1 MKFLSDIL
9 ARAGLTVDGVVT
21 FNNTATGQTPATND
35 NSTKLATTAFIK
47 NQSYLTANQT
57 ITVSGDATGSGTTSI
72 ALTLANSGVTAGTYG
87 NASNI
92 PTIVVDSKGR
102 ITSISTNAV
111 SIITTLAG
119 LSDVTLTSPSA
130 NQVLQYNGTR
140 WVNGAAPT
148 TYTLPIATA
157 SVLGGI
163 KVGDGLS
170 IDAVTGVLS
179 ASAGGGGLNFRTIQ
193 EFTATAGQTTFTITG
208 GYTPGYIEVLINGV
222 YVSESEYTASNGTTV
237 VLDNAVAHN
246 DIVTVF
252 LYSLYNLGSS
262 NYARNIS
269 TLTAT
274 AGQTVFNVSYIP
286 GQIDIFYNGSKLTS
300 SEFTATNGT
309 TVTLVQAAVL
319 GDILEVVTY
328 LAGAGVNA
336 SRTLTINGVTYDL
349 SADRSWTIPTGT
361 SGSGTTNYL
370 SKWTGSTSLGN
381 SLIFDNGSGIG
392 INTASPFESS
402 AFKLDVNG
410 GVIIK
415 NTSGTAAQLILID
428 SNPATGG
435 NNGFV
440 QLSAG
445 GNTATAFGQWQT
457 YYGTSIASGTLR
469 LQPAGGVVLVGSSTA
484 VTGAG
489 LLQVAGDVNI
499 TGTFRINGTA
509 IALGT
514 TLNGTGF
521 VKASGTTIT
530 YDNST
535 YLTTSSASSTY
546 LPLIGGTL
554 TGALGGT
561 SATFSS
567 LVTISSDSGGS
578 ALRLIG
584 RSAADASAIRFFTN
598 NNVTQNARIESNSSA
613 LEINSIS
620 ALPITFYT
628 SDALRLTIASTGG
641 ATFNSTV
648 GVGGT
653 SAINTFTVRA
663 ATNNNLDV
671 FDNITGVGIQ
681 AVNNT
686 NTVYRT
692 LTFLGSSLS
701 FTGSATFNN
710 NVTVSGQI
718 ISNNAAGVNAVIWA
732 RGGADGVGQGKGNFR
747 TSDAGG
753 TNFFDF
759 GRDNLSTGNFVLTSG
774 GGSPLLSITTTG
786 LTTFSGNVNVTVP
799 NTPEVLLTHSNT
811 SRTFLMA
818 VDGTNAFFRAN
829 STANILFQ
837 VAGGTNALTLSS
849 TGVATFSVPRTNGT
863 NATSIILSD
872 TLTGVSTPGFGLRIF
887 GYSNGGGVQSA
898 IGFENGGTGTNNE
911 SQLSFYTQ
919 NIAGGL
925 SQRLL
930 ISSTG
935 AAIFSSSVTANGGVY
950 IPNGNYY
957 YAQRNTGSANIG
969 VLGFASGSDTLTIKG
984 GTSGASNSI
993 NFEDTGGIIASF
1005 FNGRLG
1011 IGTTSSPGTKLEVL
1025 SVAASADRTLPHN
1038 ILTLTAEQGNAPY
1051 GPFGGAIL
1059 FKNRSYVS
1067 GLVESSRIRSV
1078 IYDDGAPN
1086 NFGGGLWFETTPT
1099 PGGALTPSLIVN
1111 YQGRVGINTLNPD
1124 YRLQV
1129 NSPNAVLKLLS
1140 TGASF
1145 GSPSINML
1153 QGSIDTVISATN
1165 NGLEIGTWSSHPIIF
1180 RVGSTGISEAM
1191 RITAGGVPG
1200 IKTVP
1205 TSGWGSAM
1213 AAVQVGTG
1221 GVLANWTGSN
1231 NNFSAG
1237 VNFYDNGAGSQ
1248 LRLYNGG
1255 VSKIDF
1261 SENEII
1267 FSNAVSNSA
1276 NTSISFTTRMR
1287 LQGNGAL
1294 SIGRTFGNS
1303 YSQTSTSGGTSIVD
1317 TGITYDTGDYGG
1329 YGRGATYQVVYV
1341 GNPNN
1346 AGSGAYFAQFV
1357 GILMVYTGWSGSA
1370 VTTYIQYNQIA
1381 SGTNIGTLTLTPVF
1395 WNGSS
1400 ETSSIGVYTG
1410 GAQIRLKISG
1420 YNSSWPGA
1428 DQSVYLTRLT

>member
-9 ARAGLTVDGVVT
+9 AKAGLTVDGVVT
-21 FNNTATGQTPATND
+21 LNNTATGQTPNAND
-35 NSTKLATTAFIK
+35 NSTKLATTA
-47 NQSYLTANQT
+47 
-57 ITVSGDATGSGTTSI
+57 
-72 ALTLANSGVTAGTYG
+72 
-87 NASNI
+87 
-92 PTIVVDSKGR
+92 
-102 ITSISTNAV
+102 
-111 SIITTLAG
+111 
-119 LSDVTLTSPSA
+119 
-130 NQVLQYNGTR
+130 
-140 WVNGAAPT
+140 WVRTFVQP
-148 TYTLPIATA
+148 YSLPIASA
-157 SVLGGI
+157 STLGGI

-170 IDAVTGVLS
+170 IDSVTGVLS
-179 ASAGGGGLNFRTIQ
+179 ASVGGGNLNFRTIQ

-274 AGQTVFNVSYIP
+274 AGQTVFNVTYIP
-286 GQIDIFYNGSKLTS
+286 GQIDIFYNGSKLSS

-309 TVTLVQAAVL
+309 TVTLVQAAAL

-336 SRTLTINGVTYDL
+336 SRTLTINGVSYDL
-349 SADRSWTIPTGT
+349 SADRSWIINNASLGAQPQLNGTGLVRM
-361 SGSGTTNYL
+361 SGTTVSYDNATYATQTYVTTAVSNL
-370 SKWTGSTSLGN
+370 VNAAPSTLDTLNELAAALGN
-381 SLIFDNGSGIG
+381 DANF
-392 INTASPFESS
+392 
-402 AFKLDVNG
+402 
-410 GVIIK
+410 
-415 NTSGTAAQLILID
+415 
-428 SNPATGG
+428 ATTVT
-435 NNGFV
+435 N
-440 QLSAG
+440 
-445 GNTATAFGQWQT
+445 
-457 YYGTSIASGTLR
+457 SIASK
-469 LQPAGGVVLVGSSTA
+469 QA
-484 VTGAG
+484 
-489 LLQVAGDVNI
+489 Q
-499 TGTFRINGTA
+499 
-509 IALGT
+509 
-514 TLNGTGF
+514 LNGTGF
-521 VKASGTTIT
+521 VKVTGTTVS

-546 LPLIGGTL
+546 LALVGGAL
-554 TGALGGT
+554 TGGLTGTTASFSSFITAQSTGGSGLRIYGSSGTNQWDLYLNSTNLRFSDNTGTGSVVFDRPISGT
-561 SATFSS
+561 SATFGS
-567 LVTISSDSGGS
+567 LVTISSDGGGS

-584 RSAADASAIRFFTN
+584 RAAADASAIRFFAN
-598 NNVTQNARIESNSSA
+598 NNTTQNARIESNSSA

-648 GVGGT
+648 GVGGA

-671 FDNITGVGIQ
+671 FDNGTGVGIQ
-681 AVNNT
+681 SVNNI
-686 NTVYRT
+686 NTAYRT
-692 LTFLGSSLS
+692 LSLLGSSLS
-701 FTGSATFNN
+701 FTGAATFSSTIQATRLGIGNNVSGFGDIVLISNANANVYPRVDRSTTSNEAGWKYSTGGSDNWYIGLRSADNTGSYHFYSYTTNTSVAQITSGGNLLLGTISDNSRRLRVSQSSADYVAQISQLGSSGGSHGLTIDCNSSSSSIIGLEIYSTSASAFRTRLFTDGSATF
-710 NVTVSGQI
+710 
-718 ISNNAAGVNAVIWA
+718 
-732 RGGADGVGQGKGNFR
+732 
-747 TSDAGG
+747 
-753 TNFFDF
+753 
-759 GRDNLSTGNFVLTSG
+759 
-774 GGSPLLSITTTG
+774 
-786 LTTFSGNVNVTVP
+786 
-799 NTPEVLLTHSNT
+799 
-811 SRTFLMA
+811 
-818 VDGTNAFFRAN
+818 
-829 STANILFQ
+829 
-837 VAGGTNALTLSS
+837 
-849 TGVATFSVPRTNGT
+849 
-863 NATSIILSD
+863 
-872 TLTGVSTPGFGLRIF
+872 
-887 GYSNGGGVQSA
+887 
-898 IGFENGGTGTNNE
+898 
-911 SQLSFYTQ
+911 
-919 NIAGGL
+919 
-925 SQRLL
+925 
-930 ISSTG
+930 
-935 AAIFSSSVTANGGVY
+935 SSSITANGGTY
-950 IPNGNYY
+950 IPNGTYY
-957 YAQRNTGSANIG
+957 YAQRSTGGANIG

-984 GTSGASNSI
+984 GTSGGSNSI

-1140 TGASF
+1140 SGASF

-1200 IKTVP
+1200 VKTVP
-1205 TSGWGSAM
+1205 TSGWGSSM
-1213 AAVQVGTG
+1213 AAIQVGTG

-1267 FSNAVSNSA
+1267 FSNAVSSSA
-1276 NTSISFTTRMR
+1276 NTSIAFTTRMR
-1287 LQGNGAL
+1287 LQANGAL
-1294 SIGRTFGNS
+1294 AIGRTFGNS

-1395 WNGSS
+1395 WNGSTES
-1400 ETSSIGVYTG
+1400 SSIGVYTG